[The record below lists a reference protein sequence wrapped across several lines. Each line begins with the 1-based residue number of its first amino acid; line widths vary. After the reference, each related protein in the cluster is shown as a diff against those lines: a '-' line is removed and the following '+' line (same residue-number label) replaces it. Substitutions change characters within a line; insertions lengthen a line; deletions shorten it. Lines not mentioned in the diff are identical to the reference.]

1 MGVLDED
8 AFAQKLESEP
18 DAALTMLAD
27 LVAATDPT
35 LSELAQRLASRIFIE
50 LSARVGPTRPGV
62 GRVVSRRS
70 PDLAGDLDIDASTEV
85 IVSHRATGVL
95 AADELRHR
103 VWTKNTHAISLV
115 IDRSGSM
122 GGAPLAT
129 AALAAAAV
137 AHRRPTDYSILVF
150 GSEVGVAKPQ
160 RNEVPTSQVV
170 TSVLSLRGFGTT
182 NLAEA
187 LRESAIQ
194 LAESTAKRRVT
205 ILLSD
210 CRSTSVQSAE
220 EVAQSLDELVVIAHS
235 DDEEEAQ
242 AFARRVGARYASVCG
257 PSDIPDALLTVLG

>member
-1 MGVLDED
+1 
-8 AFAQKLESEP
+8 
-18 DAALTMLAD
+18 
-27 LVAATDPT
+27 
-35 LSELAQRLASRIFIE
+35 
-50 LSARVGPTRPGV
+50 
-62 GRVVSRRS
+62 
-70 PDLAGDLDIDASTEV
+70 
-85 IVSHRATGVL
+85 
-95 AADELRHR
+95 
-103 VWTKNTHAISLV
+103 
-115 IDRSGSM
+115 M

-257 PSDIPDALLTVLG
+257 PSDIPDALLAVLG

>member
-1 MGVLDED
+1 MC
-8 AFAQKLESEP
+8 SS
-18 DAALTMLAD
+18 D
-27 LVAATDPT
+27 L
-35 LSELAQRLASRIFIE
+35 
-50 LSARVGPTRPGV
+50 
-62 GRVVSRRS
+62 
-70 PDLAGDLDIDASTEV
+70 DLDIDASTEV
-85 IVSHRATGVL
+85 IVSHRATGVP